1 MDPMFLSI
9 GKFSLRWYGVMAAAG
24 FLAALIIMQ
33 LNRRYAK
40 LSADQ
45 TANIVIA
52 AMLSGVI
59 GSRIFYVIQNWNY
72 YRNHIGQIIRID
84 QGGLVFYG
92 GFILAALVLIF
103 YVKKICRADAV
114 RVLDIT
120 APALAAAHALGR
132 VGCFFNGCC
141 YGKPAELFW
150 AVTYPV
156 NTPPYQHYAGA
167 ALHPVQLY
175 EAALNLLLAPL
186 FFLLVRKAKRGV
198 AMSCYILSYG
208 VLRFIDEFFR
218 GDHTDFVRGFT
229 PAQVIGF
236 ALIPLGV
243 FLLVKF
249 LRAPQ
254 QEQSGSNINQAAE
267 TVEK

>member
-1 MDPMFLSI
+1 MDPVFLSI

-175 EAALNLLLAPL
+175 EAAENLLCAVLY
-186 FFLLVRKAKRGV
+186 FYLVRKAPRGV
-198 AMSCYILSYG
+198 AVSSYFIIYG
-208 VLRFIDEFFR
+208 VLRFVNEFAR
-218 GDHTDFVRGFT
+218 GDHKLIWNLFT
-229 PAQVIGF
+229 PAQLIGIV
-236 ALIPLGV
+236 LITAGTIMLTV
-243 FLLVKF
+243 FLRRRELPS
-249 LRAPQ
+249 AN
-254 QEQSGSNINQAAE
+254 S
-267 TVEK
+267 